1 MTTLLKKRRP
11 PTAPPRRINA
21 AIPLLLLLLALSTV
35 YLFGADWGHFRR
47 HLPSHDG
54 DSAKNLALAEN
65 LSPNHNFRLFLRLY
79 PGPDG
84 APAYEMYSRFPIGSY
99 ALIKLAIAPFGD
111 HLSAQLHA
119 ARILMLLMFA
129 AAAAL
134 AYQSLRRITARPA
147 IALTATL
154 MAFSSY
160 YILFY
165 NDMIANEII
174 MDLFAVMLVFHGMT
188 VFIQEKRFPQLLI
201 KTAIA
206 ILLGWHVYALLLP
219 FIALGLTREL
229 IRAAKHPH
237 PLTAPPLARLRYIA
251 KKFLTSRYL
260 TLALAAALFGL
271 AVLTFNLANEY
282 TAHDGNV
289 PLQQL
294 PSAQSILKRIGQ
306 DPQYNAAQ
314 IDALEWRR
322 FLPGQFRRIG
332 RMTLPY
338 ALTAHTDG
346 LHGFHPPGQIPLPY
360 LPIGLAA
367 LAACLAGL
375 LLTPRHRL
383 LLATLALS
391 GIAWAILVRHNTA
404 VHNYESVFYIGIP
417 LTLFTLILWQA
428 QQQWSR
434 RRIPQC
440 ARPLTTAQQWSR
452 RRIPQCA
459 RPLTTA
465 QQWSRRRLPRLGR
478 PLTTAQQWSHRPIPQ
493 CARPLTTAAAIIALL
508 TFTLSAY
515 QMSRTDA
522 QAQDPRNPSRPNVRF
537 PNHPPTNPQPHRIHP
552 RRRTSPRTILA
563 RRPRHPPPNRPPNLP
578 HHPKPTKL
586 LLRRQRNPNRKQTPI
601 RLRPPMRPNPRF
613 RRKPRAPRNPRPP
626 NPQQPPNIPVRHQ
639 RHSPHAT
646 SPIPPNPIP
655 TPHRPRR
662 IRPIPKQPP
671 DRLPQTTLRRIRH
684 QRKVFPPPIPRR
696 PRQPPRQ
703 PPTTRLRQ
711 HRLQLPPARRNPRR
725 KMPSHRPPTQLRP
738 NPHPHRPMDPQQR
751 RNLANRN
758 PPQQNPPLTQPPQT
772 PIAPSSKIPL
782 PHHQKSPYPH
792 HQKSPAPSSKIP

>member
-1 MTTLLKKRRP
+1 MTTPLKKPRQA
-11 PTAPPRRINA
+11 TTPPRRIQA
-21 AIPLLLLLLALSTV
+21 SIPLILLLLALSTV

-65 LSPNHNFRLFLRLY
+65 LSPAHNFRLFLRLY

-111 HLSAQLHA
+111 RLAAQLHA

-174 MDLFAVMLVFHGMT
+174 MDLFAVMLAFHGMT

-219 FIALGLTREL
+219 FIALGLTAEL
-229 IRAAKHPH
+229 IRAAKHPQ
-237 PLTAPPLARLRYIA
+237 PPTAPPARLRYIA

-260 TLALAAALFGL
+260 TLAIAAALFGL

-289 PLQQL
+289 PLRQL

-346 LHGFHPPGQIPLPY
+346 LHGFHPPGKIPLPY

-383 LLATLALS
+383 LLTTLALS

-434 RRIPQC
+434 RRRQWSRRIPQRSRRIPQRSHRIPRCARPIPRC
-440 ARPLTTAQQWSR
+440 ARPLT
-452 RRIPQCA
+452 
-459 RPLTTA
+459 
-465 QQWSRRRLPRLGR
+465 
-478 PLTTAQQWSHRPIPQ
+478 
-493 CARPLTTAAAIIALL
+493 AAAAAIALL

-522 QAQDPRNPSRPNVRF
+522 QTQDPETQAALMSDFQTIRQLTRNHTVYIPAAE
-537 PNHPPTNPQPHRIHP
+537 
-552 RRRTSPRTILA
+552 LA
-563 RRPRHPPPNRPPNLP
+563 PVLSWQGAPAIPPPIDTRTYPITQSLLNYYFAGSVIQIENKLLYACGPQCAQTHDFAVSLDRRETPALLTPNNRLVFLYDTKGIAPMQQAQYRQILSQPPAARAEFNLYLSNNQIAYHKQPCAESDTKERFFLHLYPADPANLP
-578 HHPKPTKL
+578 AN
-586 LLRRQRNPNRKQTPI
+586 RRQHG
-601 RLRPPMRPNPRF
+601 F
-613 RRKPRAPRNPRPP
+613 D
-626 NPQQPPNIPVRHQ
+626 NIGFDFHQ
-639 RHSPHAT
+639 RGAILNGKCLAT
-646 SPIPPNPIP
+646 VPLPNYDLTRIRTGQWIRNKGESWQTEIPPN
-655 TPHRPRR
+655 
-662 IRPIPKQPP
+662 
-671 DRLPQTTLRRIRH
+671 
-684 QRKVFPPPIPRR
+684 
-696 PRQPPRQ
+696 
-703 PPTTRLRQ
+703 
-711 HRLQLPPARRNPRR
+711 
-725 KMPSHRPPTQLRP
+725 
-738 NPHPHRPMDPQQR
+738 
-751 RNLANRN
+751 
-758 PPQQNPPLTQPPQT
+758 
-772 PIAPSSKIPL
+772 KIP
-782 PHHQKSPYPH
+782 P
-792 HQKSPAPSSKIP
+792 

>member
-1 MTTLLKKRRP
+1 MTTLLKKPRP
-11 PTAPPRRINA
+11 AIPLPRRINA

-35 YLFGADWGHFRR
+35 YLFGNDWGHFRR

-84 APAYEMYSRFPIGSY
+84 TPAYEMYSRFPIGSY

-111 HLSAQLHA
+111 RLAAKLHA

-154 MAFSSY
+154 LAFSSY

-219 FIALGLTREL
+219 FIALGLTQEL

-251 KKFLTSRYL
+251 QKFLTSRYL
-260 TLALAAALFGL
+260 TLGTAAVLFGL

-289 PLQQL
+289 PLRQL

-383 LLATLALS
+383 LLTTLALS

-434 RRIPQC
+434 RRPPQC
-440 ARPLTTAQQWSR
+440 ARPLTSAQ
-452 RRIPQCA
+452 
-459 RPLTTA
+459 
-465 QQWSRRRLPRLGR
+465 QQWSRRRLPRLVR
-478 PLTTAQQWSHRPIPQ
+478 PLTSAQQQWSRRRIPR
-493 CARPLTTAAAIIALL
+493 CARPLTAAAAVIALL

-522 QAQDPRNPSRPNVRF
+522 QTQTPETQAALMSDFQTIRQLTRNHTVYIPAAELAPVLSWRGAPAIPPPADPRTYPITQSLLNYYFAGSIIQIENKLLYACGPQCAQTHDFAVSLDRRETPALRTPNNRLVFLYDTKGIAPMQQAQYRQILSQ
-537 PNHPPTNPQPHRIHP
+537 PPTARAEFDLYLSNHQIAYHKQPCAESDTKERFFLHLYP
-552 RRRTSPRTILA
+552 ADPANL
-563 RRPRHPPPNRPPNLP
+563 PPNRQQHGFDNIGFNFHQRGAILNGKCLATVPLPNYDLTRIRTGQWIRNKGETWQTEIPPN
-578 HHPKPTKL
+578 K
-586 LLRRQRNPNRKQTPI
+586 
-601 RLRPPMRPNPRF
+601 
-613 RRKPRAPRNPRPP
+613 
-626 NPQQPPNIPVRHQ
+626 
-639 RHSPHAT
+639 
-646 SPIPPNPIP
+646 IPPNP
-655 TPHRPRR
+655 TPP
-662 IRPIPKQPP
+662 
-671 DRLPQTTLRRIRH
+671 
-684 QRKVFPPPIPRR
+684 
-696 PRQPPRQ
+696 
-703 PPTTRLRQ
+703 
-711 HRLQLPPARRNPRR
+711 
-725 KMPSHRPPTQLRP
+725 
-738 NPHPHRPMDPQQR
+738 
-751 RNLANRN
+751 
-758 PPQQNPPLTQPPQT
+758 
-772 PIAPSSKIPL
+772 
-782 PHHQKSPYPH
+782 KSP
-792 HQKSPAPSSKIP
+792 

>member
-1 MTTLLKKRRP
+1 
-11 PTAPPRRINA
+11 
-21 AIPLLLLLLALSTV
+21 
-35 YLFGADWGHFRR
+35 
-47 HLPSHDG
+47 
-54 DSAKNLALAEN
+54 
-65 LSPNHNFRLFLRLY
+65 
-79 PGPDG
+79 
-84 APAYEMYSRFPIGSY
+84 MYSRFPIGSY

-174 MDLFAVMLVFHGMT
+174 MDLFAVMLAFHGMT

-229 IRAAKHPH
+229 IRAARHPQ
-237 PLTAPPLARLRYIA
+237 PPTAPPARLRYIA
-251 KKFLTSRYL
+251 AKFLTRIRHIAAKFLTSRYL
-260 TLALAAALFGL
+260 TLGIAAALFGL

-282 TAHDGNV
+282 TAHRGNV

-338 ALTAHTDG
+338 ALTAHTNG

-367 LAACLAGL
+367 LTACLAGL

-383 LLATLALS
+383 LLTTLALS
-391 GIAWAILVRHNTA
+391 GITWALLVRHNTA

-434 RRIPQC
+434 RIPQC
-440 ARPLTTAQQWSR
+440 ARPLTSAQ
-452 RRIPQCA
+452 
-459 RPLTTA
+459 

-478 PLTTAQQWSHRPIPQ
+478 PLTSAQQWSRRRLPQ
-493 CARPLTTAAAIIALL
+493 CARPLTSAQQQWSRRRIPRCARPLITAAAVIALL
-508 TFTLSAY
+508 TFTLSAH

-522 QAQDPRNPSRPNVRF
+522 QTQTPETQAALMSDFQTIRQLTRNHTVYIPAAELAPVLSWQGAPAIPPPTDPRTYPITESLLNYYFAGSVIQIENKLLYACAPDCAQTHDFAVSLERRETPALRTPNNRLVFLYDANGIAPMQQAQYRQILSQ
-537 PNHPPTNPQPHRIHP
+537 PPTARAEFNLYLSNHQIAYHKQPCTESDTKERFFLHLYP
-552 RRRTSPRTILA
+552 ADPANL
-563 RRPRHPPPNRPPNLP
+563 PPNR
-578 HHPKPTKL
+578 
-586 LLRRQRNPNRKQTPI
+586 
-601 RLRPPMRPNPRF
+601 
-613 RRKPRAPRNPRPP
+613 
-626 NPQQPPNIPVRHQ
+626 QQHGFDNIGFNFHQ
-639 RHSPHAT
+639 RGAILDGKCLAT
-646 SPIPPNPIP
+646 VPLPNYDLTRIRTGQWIRNQGETWQTEIPPN
-655 TPHRPRR
+655 
-662 IRPIPKQPP
+662 
-671 DRLPQTTLRRIRH
+671 
-684 QRKVFPPPIPRR
+684 
-696 PRQPPRQ
+696 
-703 PPTTRLRQ
+703 
-711 HRLQLPPARRNPRR
+711 
-725 KMPSHRPPTQLRP
+725 
-738 NPHPHRPMDPQQR
+738 
-751 RNLANRN
+751 
-758 PPQQNPPLTQPPQT
+758 
-772 PIAPSSKIPL
+772 KIP
-782 PHHQKSPYPH
+782 P
-792 HQKSPAPSSKIP
+792 

>member
-1 MTTLLKKRRP
+1 MTTPLKKPRQA
-11 PTAPPRRINA
+11 TTTPRRIQA

-65 LSPNHNFRLFLRLY
+65 LSPAHNFRLFLRLY

-99 ALIKLAIAPFGD
+99 ALIKLAIAPFPD
-111 HLSAQLHA
+111 RLSAQLHA

-154 MAFSSY
+154 LAFSSY

-219 FIALGLTREL
+219 FIALGLTAEL

-237 PLTAPPLARLRYIA
+237 PPTATLTRLRYIA

-260 TLALAAALFGL
+260 TLGIAAALFGL

-314 IDALEWRR
+314 IDALEWCR

-346 LHGFHPPGQIPLPY
+346 LHGFHPPGKIPLPY

-367 LAACLAGL
+367 LVACLAGL

-391 GIAWAILVRHNTA
+391 GIAWALLVRHNTA

-417 LTLFTLILWQA
+417 LTLFTLILCQT
-428 QQQWSR
+428 QQQRS

-440 ARPLTTAQQWSR
+440 RPIPQCTRPIPQWT
-452 RRIPQCA
+452 RRIPQ
-459 RPLTTA
+459 
-465 QQWSRRRLPRLGR
+465 WS
-478 PLTTAQQWSHRPIPQ
+478 RPIPQ

-522 QAQDPRNPSRPNVRF
+522 QAQAPETQAALMSDFQTIRQLTRNHTVYLPAAELAPVLSWQGAPAIPPPTDPRTYPITQSLLNYYFAGSVIQIENKLLYACGPQCAQTYDFAVSLDRRETPALLTPNNRLVFLYDTKGIAPMQQAQYRQILSQ
-537 PNHPPTNPQPHRIHP
+537 PPTARAEFNLYLSNNQIAYHKQPCAESDTKERFFLHLYPADPANLPANRQQHGFDNIGFNFHQRGAILNGKCLATVP
-552 RRRTSPRTILA
+552 LPNYDLA
-563 RRPRHPPPNRPPNLP
+563 RIRTGQWIRNKGETWQTQIPPN
-578 HHPKPTKL
+578 KIPT
-586 LLRRQRNPNRKQTPI
+586 Q
-601 RLRPPMRPNPRF
+601 
-613 RRKPRAPRNPRPP
+613 P
-626 NPQQPPNIPVRHQ
+626 NPQ
-639 RHSPHAT
+639 
-646 SPIPPNPIP
+646 
-655 TPHRPRR
+655 
-662 IRPIPKQPP
+662 K
-671 DRLPQTTLRRIRH
+671 
-684 QRKVFPPPIPRR
+684 
-696 PRQPPRQ
+696 
-703 PPTTRLRQ
+703 
-711 HRLQLPPARRNPRR
+711 
-725 KMPSHRPPTQLRP
+725 
-738 NPHPHRPMDPQQR
+738 
-751 RNLANRN
+751 
-758 PPQQNPPLTQPPQT
+758 PPLAQ
-772 PIAPSSKIPL
+772 SSKIPK
-782 PHHQKSPYPH
+782 PNPKIPPSPPPNSPKSPQIPP
-792 HQKSPAPSSKIP
+792 SPPPPKGEG

>member
-1 MTTLLKKRRP
+1 MTTPLKKRRP
-11 PTAPPRRINA
+11 AIPTPRRIQA

-65 LSPNHNFRLFLRLY
+65 LSPAHNFRLFLRLY

-99 ALIKLAIAPFGD
+99 ALIKLAIAPFGNQI
-111 HLSAQLHA
+111 AAKLHA

-134 AYQSLRRITARPA
+134 AYQSLRRITARPP

-154 MAFSSY
+154 LAFSSY

-165 NDMIANEII
+165 NDMVANEII

-188 VFIQEKRFPQLLI
+188 VFIQEKRFPQLLT

-219 FIALGLTREL
+219 FIALGLTAEL
-229 IRAAKHPH
+229 IRAAKHPQ
-237 PLTAPPLARLRYIA
+237 PPTATLTRLRYIA

-260 TLALAAALFGL
+260 TLGIAAALFGL

-282 TAHDGNV
+282 TAHQGNV
-289 PLQQL
+289 PLRQL

-314 IDALEWRR
+314 SDALEWRR

-338 ALTAHTDG
+338 ALTAHTNG

-383 LLATLALS
+383 LLTTLALS

-417 LTLFTLILWQA
+417 LTLFTLILCQA
-428 QQQWSR
+428 QQQRSRLWPPRRPSRLFRPLTSAQQWSRRSPRLGRPLTSAQQWSRRSPRLGRPLTSAQQWSR
-434 RRIPQC
+434 RRPPQLV
-440 ARPLTTAQQWSR
+440 RPLTAAQQWSR

-459 RPLTTA
+459 RPLT
-465 QQWSRRRLPRLGR
+465 
-478 PLTTAQQWSHRPIPQ
+478 
-493 CARPLTTAAAIIALL
+493 AAAAVIALL

-522 QAQDPRNPSRPNVRF
+522 QAQDPETQAALMSDFQTIRQLTRNHTVYLPAAELAPVLSWQGAPAIPPLIDTRTYPITESLLNYYFAGSVIQIENKLLYACGPQCAQTYDFTVSLDRRETPALRTPHNRLVF
-537 PNHPPTNPQPHRIHP
+537 LYDTNGIAPMQQAQYRQILSQPPTARAKFNLYLSNNQIAYHKQPCTESDTKERFFLHLYP
-552 RRRTSPRTILA
+552 ADPA
-563 RRPRHPPPNRPPNLP
+563 NLP
-578 HHPKPTKL
+578 AN
-586 LLRRQRNPNRKQTPI
+586 RRQHGFDNIGFNFQQRGAIQDGKCLATVPLPNYDLTRIRTGQWIRNHGEIWQT
-601 RLRPPMRPNPRF
+601 
-613 RRKPRAPRNPRPP
+613 
-626 NPQQPPNIPVRHQ
+626 Q
-639 RHSPHAT
+639 
-646 SPIPPNPIP
+646 IPPN
-655 TPHRPRR
+655 
-662 IRPIPKQPP
+662 
-671 DRLPQTTLRRIRH
+671 
-684 QRKVFPPPIPRR
+684 
-696 PRQPPRQ
+696 
-703 PPTTRLRQ
+703 
-711 HRLQLPPARRNPRR
+711 
-725 KMPSHRPPTQLRP
+725 
-738 NPHPHRPMDPQQR
+738 
-751 RNLANRN
+751 
-758 PPQQNPPLTQPPQT
+758 
-772 PIAPSSKIPL
+772 KIP
-782 PHHQKSPYPH
+782 P
-792 HQKSPAPSSKIP
+792 

>member
-1 MTTLLKKRRP
+1 MTTPLKKPRP
-11 PTAPPRRINA
+11 PAAIPRRIQA
-21 AIPLLLLLLALSTV
+21 SIPLLLLLLALSTV

-154 MAFSSY
+154 LAFSSY

-165 NDMIANEII
+165 NDMVANEII
-174 MDLFAVMLVFHGMT
+174 MDLFAVMLAFHGMT
-188 VFIQEKRFPQLLI
+188 IFIQEKRFPQLLL

-219 FIALGLTREL
+219 FIALGLTHEL
-229 IRAAKHPH
+229 IRAAKQPQ
-237 PLTAPPLARLRYIA
+237 PPTATPTRLRYIA

-282 TAHDGNV
+282 TAHHGNV
-289 PLQQL
+289 PLRQL

-332 RMTLPY
+332 KMTLPY

-346 LHGFHPPGQIPLPY
+346 LHSFHPPGKIPLPY
-360 LPIGLAA
+360 LPIGIAA
-367 LAACLAGL
+367 LTACLLGL

-383 LLATLALS
+383 LLTTLTLS
-391 GIAWAILVRHNTA
+391 GITWAILVRHNTA

-440 ARPLTTAQQWSR
+440 AAPRRGGIAPCPPGQQWSR

-459 RPLTTA
+459 RPLTA
-465 QQWSRRRLPRLGR
+465 
-478 PLTTAQQWSHRPIPQ
+478 
-493 CARPLTTAAAIIALL
+493 AAAIIALL
-508 TFTLSAY
+508 TFTLSAH

-522 QAQDPRNPSRPNVRF
+522 QTQTPETQAALMSDFQTIRQLTRNRTVYIPAAELAPALSWQGAPAIAPPIDPRTYPITESLLNYYFAGSIIQIENKLLYACGPQCAQTYDFAVSLERRETPALLTPNNRLVF
-537 PNHPPTNPQPHRIHP
+537 LYDTNGIAPMQQAQYHEILSQPPTARAEFDLYLSHNRIAYHKQPCTESDTQERFFLHLYP
-552 RRRTSPRTILA
+552 ADPANL
-563 RRPRHPPPNRPPNLP
+563 PPNRQQHGFNNIGFDFNQRGAILNGKCLATVPLPNYNL
-578 HHPKPTKL
+578 T
-586 LLRRQRNPNRKQTPI
+586 RIRTGQWIRNHGETWQT
-601 RLRPPMRPNPRF
+601 
-613 RRKPRAPRNPRPP
+613 
-626 NPQQPPNIPVRHQ
+626 Q
-639 RHSPHAT
+639 
-646 SPIPPNPIP
+646 IPPN
-655 TPHRPRR
+655 TP
-662 IRPIPKQPP
+662 K
-671 DRLPQTTLRRIRH
+671 
-684 QRKVFPPPIPRR
+684 
-696 PRQPPRQ
+696 
-703 PPTTRLRQ
+703 
-711 HRLQLPPARRNPRR
+711 
-725 KMPSHRPPTQLRP
+725 P
-738 NPHPHRPMDPQQR
+738 NPK
-751 RNLANRN
+751 
-758 PPQQNPPLTQPPQT
+758 T
-772 PIAPSSKIPL
+772 P
-782 PHHQKSPYPH
+782 KSP
-792 HQKSPAPSSKIP
+792 

>member
-11 PTAPPRRINA
+11 AIPLPRRINA
-21 AIPLLLLLLALSTV
+21 SIPLLLLLLALSTV
-35 YLFGADWGHFRR
+35 YLFGNDWGHFRR

-111 HLSAQLHA
+111 HLAAKLHA

-174 MDLFAVMLVFHGMT
+174 MDLFAVMLAFHGMT

-229 IRAAKHPH
+229 IRAAKHPQ
-237 PLTAPPLARLRYIA
+237 PPTATATRLRYIA

-260 TLALAAALFGL
+260 TLGIAAALFGL

-289 PLQQL
+289 PLRQL

-375 LLTPRHRL
+375 LLTSRHRL
-383 LLATLALS
+383 LLTTLALS
-391 GIAWAILVRHNTA
+391 GITWAILVRHNTA

-434 RRIPQC
+434 RRLPRLV
-440 ARPLTTAQQWSR
+440 RPLTSAQQQWSRRRIPRCARALTSAQQWSR
-452 RRIPQCA
+452 RRIPQWS
-459 RPLTTA
+459 RPLT
-465 QQWSRRRLPRLGR
+465 
-478 PLTTAQQWSHRPIPQ
+478 
-493 CARPLTTAAAIIALL
+493 AAAAIALL

-522 QAQDPRNPSRPNVRF
+522 QTQTPETQAALMSDFQTIRQLTRNHTVYIPAAELAPVLSWQGAPAIPSPTDPRTYPITQSLLNYYFAGSIIQIENKLLYACGPHCAQTYDFTVSLDRRETPALLTPNNRLVFLYDTNGIAPMQQAQYRQILSQ
-537 PNHPPTNPQPHRIHP
+537 PPTARAEFNLYLSNNQIAYHKQPCTESDTKERFFLHLYP
-552 RRRTSPRTILA
+552 ADPANLPANRRQHGFDNIGFNFHQRGAILDGKCLATVPLPNYDLA
-563 RRPRHPPPNRPPNLP
+563 RIR
-578 HHPKPTKL
+578 TG
-586 LLRRQRNPNRKQTPI
+586 QWIRNKGETWQTE
-601 RLRPPMRPNPRF
+601 
-613 RRKPRAPRNPRPP
+613 
-626 NPQQPPNIPVRHQ
+626 
-639 RHSPHAT
+639 
-646 SPIPPNPIP
+646 IPPNKIP
-655 TPHRPRR
+655 T
-662 IRPIPKQPP
+662 QPN
-671 DRLPQTTLRRIRH
+671 
-684 QRKVFPPPIPRR
+684 
-696 PRQPPRQ
+696 
-703 PPTTRLRQ
+703 PPT
-711 HRLQLPPARRNPRR
+711 PP
-725 KMPSHRPPTQLRP
+725 
-738 NPHPHRPMDPQQR
+738 
-751 RNLANRN
+751 
-758 PPQQNPPLTQPPQT
+758 
-772 PIAPSSKIPL
+772 
-782 PHHQKSPYPH
+782 
-792 HQKSPAPSSKIP
+792 

>member
-11 PTAPPRRINA
+11 AIPTPRRINA

-35 YLFGADWGHFRR
+35 YLFGNDWGHFRR

-111 HLSAQLHA
+111 RLAAQLHA

-154 MAFSSY
+154 LAFSSY

-206 ILLGWHVYALLLP
+206 ILIGWHVYALLLP
-219 FIALGLTREL
+219 FIALGLTQEL
-229 IRAAKHPH
+229 IRAAKQPH

-260 TLALAAALFGL
+260 TLGIAAALFGL

-282 TAHDGNV
+282 TAHHGNV
-289 PLQQL
+289 PLRQL

-338 ALTAHTDG
+338 ALTAHTNG
-346 LHGFHPPGQIPLPY
+346 LHGFHPPGKIPLPY

-383 LLATLALS
+383 LLTTLALS

-417 LTLFTLILWQA
+417 LTLFTLILWQT
-428 QQQWSR
+428 QQQRSRRIPQWRSRRIPQWRSRPIPQWRSRPIPQWTRRIPQWTRRIPQWTRRTPQRSRRIPQWSR
-434 RRIPQC
+434 RTP
-440 ARPLTTAQQWSR
+440 QWSR
-452 RRIPQCA
+452 PIPQWTRRIPQWSRPIPRCA
-459 RPLTTA
+459 R
-465 QQWSRRRLPRLGR
+465 
-478 PLTTAQQWSHRPIPQ
+478 HIPQ
-493 CARPLTTAAAIIALL
+493 CARPLTTAAAAIALL
-508 TFTLSAY
+508 TFTLSAH

-522 QAQDPRNPSRPNVRF
+522 QTQTPETQAALMSDFQTIRQLTRNHTVYIPAAELAPVLSWQGAPAIPPPTDPRTYPITESLLNYYFAGSIIQIENKLLYACGPQCAQTYDFAVSLERRETPALRTPNNRLVFLYDTKGIAPMQQAQYRQILSQ
-537 PNHPPTNPQPHRIHP
+537 PPTARAEFNLYLSNHQIAYHKQPCAESDTKERFFLHLYP
-552 RRRTSPRTILA
+552 ADPA
-563 RRPRHPPPNRPPNLP
+563 NLP
-578 HHPKPTKL
+578 AN
-586 LLRRQRNPNRKQTPI
+586 RQQHG
-601 RLRPPMRPNPRF
+601 F
-613 RRKPRAPRNPRPP
+613 D
-626 NPQQPPNIPVRHQ
+626 NIGFNFHQ
-639 RHSPHAT
+639 RGAILDGKCLAT
-646 SPIPPNPIP
+646 VPLPNYDLTRIRTGQWIRNHGETWQTEIPPNKIPPSP
-655 TPHRPRR
+655 TP
-662 IRPIPKQPP
+662 
-671 DRLPQTTLRRIRH
+671 
-684 QRKVFPPPIPRR
+684 
-696 PRQPPRQ
+696 
-703 PPTTRLRQ
+703 
-711 HRLQLPPARRNPRR
+711 
-725 KMPSHRPPTQLRP
+725 
-738 NPHPHRPMDPQQR
+738 
-751 RNLANRN
+751 
-758 PPQQNPPLTQPPQT
+758 
-772 PIAPSSKIPL
+772 
-782 PHHQKSPYPH
+782 
-792 HQKSPAPSSKIP
+792 

>member
-11 PTAPPRRINA
+11 AIPPPRRINA

-35 YLFGADWGHFRR
+35 YLFGNDWGHFRR

-154 MAFSSY
+154 LAFSSY

-219 FIALGLTREL
+219 FIALGLTAEL
-229 IRAAKHPH
+229 IRAAKHPQ
-237 PLTAPPLARLRYIA
+237 PPTATPARLRYIA

-260 TLALAAALFGL
+260 ALGIAAALFGL

-289 PLQQL
+289 PLRQL

-417 LTLFTLILWQA
+417 LTLFTLILCQA

-440 ARPLTTAQQWSR
+440 ARPLTAAQQWSR
-452 RRIPQCA
+452 RRIPRCA
-459 RPLTTA
+459 RPLTAA
-465 QQWSRRRLPRLGR
+465 QQWSRR
-478 PLTTAQQWSHRPIPQ
+478 HIPQ
-493 CARPLTTAAAIIALL
+493 CARPLTTAAVIALL

-522 QAQDPRNPSRPNVRF
+522 QTQTPETQAALMSDFQTIRQLTRNHTVYIPAAELAPVLSWQGAPTIPPPADPRTYPITQSLLNYYFAGSVIQIENKLLYACGPQCAQTHDFAVSLERRETPALRTLHNRLVFLYDTKGIAPMQQAQYRQILSQ
-537 PNHPPTNPQPHRIHP
+537 PPTARAEFDLYLSNNQIAYHKQPCTESDTKERFFLHLYP
-552 RRRTSPRTILA
+552 ADPA
-563 RRPRHPPPNRPPNLP
+563 NLP
-578 HHPKPTKL
+578 AN
-586 LLRRQRNPNRKQTPI
+586 RRQHGFN
-601 RLRPPMRPNPRF
+601 
-613 RRKPRAPRNPRPP
+613 
-626 NPQQPPNIPVRHQ
+626 NIGFNFHQ
-639 RHSPHAT
+639 RGAILDGKCLAT
-646 SPIPPNPIP
+646 VPLPNYDLTRIRTGQWIRNHGETWQTQIPPN
-655 TPHRPRR
+655 TP
-662 IRPIPKQPP
+662 KS
-671 DRLPQTTLRRIRH
+671 
-684 QRKVFPPPIPRR
+684 PPP
-696 PRQPPRQ
+696 
-703 PPTTRLRQ
+703 
-711 HRLQLPPARRNPRR
+711 
-725 KMPSHRPPTQLRP
+725 KGES
-738 NPHPHRPMDPQQR
+738 
-751 RNLANRN
+751 
-758 PPQQNPPLTQPPQT
+758 
-772 PIAPSSKIPL
+772 
-782 PHHQKSPYPH
+782 
-792 HQKSPAPSSKIP
+792 